1 MSQRKIWCCTKKSFA
16 AKKKFDVAQKLIWC
30 QQKQVDIA
38 GKSVSCQQKKLMLHK
53 KSISCRQKHDD
64 AVQKSYFVLK
74 KGYHFFLERLAIF
87 LYRSSLSIAK
97 LNTI

>member
-16 AKKKFDVAQKLIWC
+16 AKKKCDVAQKLIWC

-38 GKSVSCQQKKLMLHK
+38 GKSVSC
-53 KSISCRQKHDD
+53 RQKHDD
-64 AVQKSYFVLK
+64 AVQKNYFVLK

-97 LNTI
+97 LNSI